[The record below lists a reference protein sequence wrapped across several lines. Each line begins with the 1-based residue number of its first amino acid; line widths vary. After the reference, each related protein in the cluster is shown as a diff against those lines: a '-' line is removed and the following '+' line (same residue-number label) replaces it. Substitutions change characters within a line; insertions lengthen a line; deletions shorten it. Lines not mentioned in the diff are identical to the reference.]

1 VTNATSEGR
10 SPRSRA
16 RDWARDLRGWLWRR
30 KAKVIAGLVVLFHV
44 LGLLGSVHAVMTA
57 RTAQGAI
64 AWAVS
69 LNTFPYV
76 AVPAYWVFGR
86 RKFEGYVER
95 FQEHDEQLRQFVQE
109 FRSRLAPYEIAREER
124 VPDYEALKTLARS
137 PLLGRNDV
145 ELLIDGEATFDSI
158 IEGIGRARESVL
170 VEFYIVRDDG
180 LGRRLQQALI
190 AKAREGVRVLFL
202 YDEIGSHGLTQAYR
216 TELQEAGAE
225 ISAFNTTQ
233 GRRNRFQLNFRNHRK
248 IVVVDGAEAWIG
260 GHNVGDDYL
269 SLYPKTAPW
278 RDTHVHLIGPV
289 ALLAQL
295 TFAGDWYWATEELV
309 SLGWEPQPAET
320 GDTAALVLAS
330 GPADRLETAQL
341 FFVHALN
348 AAKDRI
354 WIATPYFVPDEA
366 VMTALQLA
374 TLRGVDVRVILPK
387 KPDSYAVWLASF
399 WYIEELADDDVR
411 FYHYEEGFMHQ
422 KVMLVDDY
430 WSAVGTAN
438 FDNRSFRLNFEV
450 TAVVADRPFAKEM
463 EAMLE
468 ADMERSVPFDP
479 SRLKEMGFFRRLAVR
494 TARLLSPIL

>member
-1 VTNATSEGR
+1 M
-10 SPRSRA
+10 
-16 RDWARDLRGWLWRR
+16 
-30 KAKVIAGLVVLFHV
+30 IASLVLLFH
-44 LGLLGSVHAVMTA
+44 LMGLLGSVHAVMTA

-95 FQEHDEQLRQFVQE
+95 FQKHDAQLRQFLHELQ
-109 FRSRLAPYEIAREER
+109 SSLAPYEIAREER
-124 VPDYEALKTLARS
+124 VPDSEALKPLARS

-145 ELLIDGEATFDSI
+145 ELLIDGKATFDSI
-158 IEGIGRARESVL
+158 IEGIGRARHSVL

-180 LGRRLQQALI
+180 LGRRLQQAMM
-190 AKAREGVRVLFL
+190 AKAREGVQVLFL
-202 YDEIGSHGLTQAYR
+202 YDGIGSHGLTRAYR
-216 TELQEAGAE
+216 DQLQDAGVE
-225 ISAFNTTQ
+225 VSPFKTTQ
-233 GRRNRFQLNFRNHRK
+233 GSGNRFQLNFRNHRK
-248 IVVVDGAEAWIG
+248 IVVVDGAETWIG

-269 SLYPKTAPW
+269 GLHPETAPW
-278 RDTHVHLIGPV
+278 RDTHVHIVGPA

-295 TFAGDWYWATEELV
+295 TFAGDWYWATKKLV
-309 SLGWEPQPAET
+309 SLSWEPQPAET
-320 GDTAALVLAS
+320 GNVAALVLAS

-348 AAKDRI
+348 AARDRI

-366 VMTALQLA
+366 VLTALQLA

-387 KPDSYAVWLASF
+387 KPDSYLVWLASF

-450 TAVVADRPFAKEM
+450 TAVMANRPFAKEM

-479 SRLKEMGFFRRLAVR
+479 SRLKKMGFFRRLAVR

>member
-1 VTNATSEGR
+1 MIGA
-10 SPRSRA
+10 
-16 RDWARDLRGWLWRR
+16 
-30 KAKVIAGLVVLFHV
+30 IVVLFHV

-76 AVPAYWVFGR
+76 AVPAYAVFGR
-86 RKFEGYVER
+86 RKFAGYVER
-95 FQEHDEQLRQFVQE
+95 FQARDAEVQE
-109 FRSRLAPYEIAREER
+109 FLKGFRARLRPYEVQTEER
-124 VPDYEALKTLARS
+124 IPNYEALKTLARS
-137 PLLGRNDV
+137 PLLARNQA

-158 IEGIGRARESVL
+158 IEGIGQARESVL

-180 LGRRLQQALI
+180 LGRRLQQAMI

-202 YDEIGSHGLTQAYR
+202 YDEIGSSGLGREYR
-216 TELQEAGAE
+216 TQLEEAGVGV
-225 ISAFNTTQ
+225 SAFNTTQ
-233 GRRNRFQLNFRNHRK
+233 GSRNRFQLNFRNHRK

-269 SLYPKTAPW
+269 GLYPKTSPW
-278 RDTHVHLIGPV
+278 RDTHVRLVGPA

-295 TFAGDWYWATEELV
+295 IFVGDWYWATGQVTELA
-309 SLGWEPQPAET
+309 WEPQPAPE
-320 GDTAALVLAS
+320 GDQAALVLAS

-341 FFVHALN
+341 LFVQALN
-348 AAKDRI
+348 AAQDRI

-374 TLRGVDVRVILPK
+374 TLRGVDVRVILPER
-387 KPDSYAVWLASF
+387 PDNLAVWLAAF

-411 FYHYEEGFMHQ
+411 FYHYTEGFMHQ
-422 KVMLVDDY
+422 KVVLVDDY

-450 TAVVADRPFAKEM
+450 TALVADRLFAEEM
-463 EAMLE
+463 EAMLL
-468 ADMERSVPFDP
+468 ADMDRSVLFDA
-479 SRLKEMGFFRRLAVR
+479 SRLDEMGFFRRLAVR
-494 TARLLSPIL
+494 TARLASPVL